1 MLWVSKDHADED
13 AVLTEC
19 LDLLE
24 GDDGEDA
31 RADTQT
37 EDNNPT

>member
-1 MLWVSKDHADED
+1 MGLKAHADLD

-24 GDDGEDA
+24 GDDGDNAGADA
-31 RADTQT
+31 RNVAST
-37 EDNNPT
+37 PT